1 MAVSKGRAPQKRRVE
16 QKKRIESSE
25 VRRRVLNRC
34 HGSPGGILSQEAPEE
49 AEESGAGPVRRC
61 SVSVPVRSQCQQ
73 SGNWPHLQSPQV
85 HLQVTS
91 ATLEGPRDHRFSW

>member
-1 MAVSKGRAPQKRRVE
+1 MVISKGRAPQKRRAE
-16 QKKRIESSE
+16 QKRIENSE

-61 SVSVPVRSQCQQ
+61 SVSVSVRS
-73 SGNWPHLQSPQV
+73 
-85 HLQVTS
+85 
-91 ATLEGPRDHRFSW
+91 